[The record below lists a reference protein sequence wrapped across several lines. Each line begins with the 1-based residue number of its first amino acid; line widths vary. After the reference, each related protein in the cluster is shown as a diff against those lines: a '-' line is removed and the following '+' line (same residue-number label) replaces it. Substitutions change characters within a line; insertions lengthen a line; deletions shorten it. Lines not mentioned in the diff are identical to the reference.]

1 MFIIQRC
8 LYTTLYYIYA
18 NLLGTRT
25 FRRVGDSCARKR
37 VEYMVKQRSTVIRVK
52 HCFKNG

>member
-1 MFIIQRC
+1 MFIIQRY

-25 FRRVGDSCARKR
+25 LRRVGDSCARKS
-37 VEYMVKQRSTVIRVK
+37 VEYMV
-52 HCFKNG
+52 

>member
-1 MFIIQRC
+1 MFIIQRY

-25 FRRVGDSCARKR
+25 LRRVGDSCAGKR
-37 VEYMVKQRSTVIRVK
+37 VEDRVSQRSTVISVK
-52 HCFKNG
+52 YCFKND